1 MPLHSLQMKRTLRST
16 TAYNWQRRAGC
27 DCVVQSPDQS
37 RPDHG
42 LGADSGA
49 SKDGQARTKPRTH
62 ARAAGRPRPGAAGY
76 MYRYRAPP
84 HRRVHVCMNLSPG
97 RSITHS
103 CAPRLLPIETRRLL
117 GRGVGGDIGVARAG
131 GARPAGDTAHALPLP
146 ASARTPCAV
155 RVAALL
161 IRRRAHCC
169 LLPRCEGPGLRAGPA
184 SSQASPNPNYSHAVL
199 AQASV
204 STQSCIGGAGAVRAW
219 CPVGMQGRAGQVN
232 LWCRA
237 GVLGIGLLAP
247 TLVLYI
253 YNLVKIVSQQ
263 EISDLHGQ
271 VQVHFLELEIP
282 VTHTVKRRRRGLL
295 QLYAYSMPVS
305 CAVAA
310 TCRLI
315 LAAHRARTPASSRTI
330 HT

>member
-1 MPLHSLQMKRTLRST
+1 MLCFSFPLTSHLFSLSVCKFSHWMPLHSLQMKRTLRST

-103 CAPRLLPIETRRLL
+103 CAPRLLPIDSAL
-117 GRGVGGDIGVARAG
+117 
-131 GARPAGDTAHALPLP
+131 ARPWRRRGHRGGPSWRGAARRRHGTCP

-169 LLPRCEGPGLRAGPA
+169 LLPPFEGPGLRAGRA

-199 AQASV
+199 AQASL

-219 CPVGMQGRAGQVN
+219 CPVGMQCRAGQGRSI
-232 LWCRA
+232 CGA
-237 GVLGIGLLAP
+237 GQEFLG
-247 TLVLYI
+247 LVCLRQHWYCIYI
-253 YNLVKIVSQQ
+253 IWSRLF
-263 EISDLHGQ
+263 
-271 VQVHFLELEIP
+271 FL
-282 VTHTVKRRRRGLL
+282 
-295 QLYAYSMPVS
+295 
-305 CAVAA
+305 
-310 TCRLI
+310 
-315 LAAHRARTPASSRTI
+315 
-330 HT
+330 